1 MLISTLNYNQPE
13 LTDNLIKQLTHDK
26 SFNSHELMV
35 VDNGSS
41 KQPANSTTH
50 KLEENLY
57 FGGGLNIV
65 LEYFLQSRHE
75 YFVLFNNDLIFH
87 GPRLLTN
94 MVQEMRDNDLSL
106 YSPAITNTGADQCFW
121 KQMWNWGTGTVR
133 EVQFIDFM
141 CPVMRR
147 DLAEAI
153 VKFPDELFL
162 GWGADFYSGMIAEQ
176 NGMKVGVSDNIT
188 LSHLVS
194 QTFKTGAI
202 EVKESDFCRQ
212 ADGNMHNYFLN
223 NAELNQ
229 TFVEFR
235 TNGANYHA

>member
-1 MLISTLNYNQPE
+1 MLVATLNYNQPE
-13 LTDNLIKQLTHDK
+13 LTDNLVKQLQHDTTF
-26 SFNSHELMV
+26 SDHELMV
-35 VDNGSS
+35 VDNGSTKS
-41 KQPANSTTH
+41 IAKSTTH

-57 FGGGLNIV
+57 FGGGLNTV
-65 LEYFLQSRHE
+65 LEYFLQTNHE

-87 GPRLLTN
+87 GPRLLSN
-94 MVQEMRDNDLSL
+94 MVAEMEDSDLSL

-141 CPVMRR
+141 CPVIRR

-162 GWGADFYSGMIAEQ
+162 GWGADFYSGMVAEQ

-202 EVKESDFCRQ
+202 EVKESDFCKQ
-212 ADGNMHNYFLN
+212 ADGNMHNYFLSHSTY
-223 NAELNQ
+223 AEMFNRYRQ
-229 TFVEFR
+229 G
-235 TNGANYHA
+235 GANYAI